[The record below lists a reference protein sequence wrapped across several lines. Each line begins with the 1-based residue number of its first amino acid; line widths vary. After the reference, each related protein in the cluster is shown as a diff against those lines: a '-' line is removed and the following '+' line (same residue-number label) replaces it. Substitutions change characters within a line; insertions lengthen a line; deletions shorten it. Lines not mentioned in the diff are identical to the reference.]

1 MVVVIMCDMLR
12 WGRTFEE
19 RIAKVIPSGIVL
31 KADGIVTFAVELI
44 VNLNAIPLSNLH
56 RNTPVREI
64 FQKIGSG
71 QTRYP
76 DILKCWL
83 FLKLLWLKGLSEEV
97 NNGGSFWT

>member
-1 MVVVIMCDMLR
+1 MDCEVQ
-12 WGRTFEE
+12 
-19 RIAKVIPSGIVL
+19 PSGIVL
-31 KADGIVTFAVELI
+31 KADGVVTFAVELI

-64 FQKIGSG
+64 FQTIGSG